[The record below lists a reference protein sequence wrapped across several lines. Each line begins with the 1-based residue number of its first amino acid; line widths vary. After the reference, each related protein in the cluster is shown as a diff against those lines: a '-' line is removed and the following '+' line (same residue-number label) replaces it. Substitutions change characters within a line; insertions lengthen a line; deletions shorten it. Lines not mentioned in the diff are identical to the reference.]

1 MYRLL
6 RRHTATI
13 VALALVTSAISAC
26 GSTAAPS
33 APVTETLSGILVP
46 TALSYSVITASGGGD
61 ISITLVSLSPL
72 STITVGVGIGVTTS
86 NGCALQY
93 SQENFKVGT
102 VWNTSLSGKGLYCVA
117 IYDIGQT
124 AQNVNYTLKVTHP

>member
-33 APVTETLSGILVP
+33 APVTETLSGNLAFEGLARFGDETTRVP
-46 TALSYSVITASGGGD
+46 
-61 ISITLVSLSPL
+61 SLH
-72 STITVGVGIGVTTS
+72 I
-86 NGCALQY
+86 
-93 SQENFKVGT
+93 E
-102 VWNTSLSGKGLYCVA
+102 
-117 IYDIGQT
+117 
-124 AQNVNYTLKVTHP
+124 